1 MFELANRLIGIFK
14 TNDITKC
21 LTYINDKVDEEE
33 EKIWDKFIKIYL
45 IFDILLYLN
54 YLLNN

>member
-21 LTYINDKVDEEE
+21 LTYFNEKEENKENEREENINN
-33 EKIWDKFIKIYL
+33 L
-45 IFDILLYLN
+45 
-54 YLLNN
+54 